1 MEGEK
6 QVNELL
12 KKDITVKIISI
23 IFAIILWYNVVDKN
37 SNPIYPT
44 SISVPLELLNK
55 SSLNNKKIELKDTD
69 IPSTVRLTV
78 RGRKD
83 KLEAMRQY
91 DFKATIDLSE
101 IKSVNDKELKIKV
114 VSNNPEIT
122 IESMEPETV
131 TLNLEKIIQKYF
143 KVGIKTSGTVKK
155 GYQLINTKVVPDTV
169 SVDGSE
175 SIIKSI
181 ASVKADVDINN
192 LDKKLTI
199 EKECKFYNDKGE
211 DISSSVTGN
220 VTVTIQI
227 EVAKEVKV
235 IPSVKGT
242 PAKNYVYSDLQAVP
256 DKVLVT
262 GPADVL
268 ANISEIKAEPVNI
281 NGMTSSNTIKSNL
294 ILPKDIST
302 VDNGTDVNIYVIIE
316 KEGQKDLTV
325 SKENIT
331 VIYPGNIE
339 SPRYSIVPNGIHIS
353 LKGRAADLAKI
364 DINSL
369 NPSINIIEL
378 ADKPAGI
385 YKVPLRLSLPANV
398 VAAGKYEIEVQ
409 VQEDEIIEE
418 PA

>member
-83 KLEAMRQY
+83 KLEAMRQF

-114 VSNNPEIT
+114 IPNNPEIT
-122 IESMEPETV
+122 IESIEPETV
-131 TLNLEKIIQKYF
+131 TLSLEKIIQKYF
-143 KVGIKTSGTVKK
+143 KVGIKTSGTLKK
-155 GYQLINTKVVPDTV
+155 GYQLISTKVVPDTV

-181 ASVKADVDINN
+181 ASVKAEVDISN
-192 LDKKLTI
+192 LDKRMSI

-220 VTVTIQI
+220 VAVTIQI

-235 IPSVKGT
+235 IPSIKGT
-242 PAKNYVYSDLQAVP
+242 PAKNYVYSDLQVVP
-256 DKVLVT
+256 DKVLVM
-262 GPADVL
+262 GPSDVL
-268 ANISEIKAEPVNI
+268 ANISEIKAEPVSI
-281 NGMTSSNTIKSNL
+281 NGMTSSSTVKSNL
-294 ILPKDIST
+294 ILPKDITT
-302 VDNGTDVNIYVIIE
+302 VDDATDVNVYVIIE

-325 SKENIT
+325 SSENIT
-331 VIYPGNIE
+331 VNYPDNIE
-339 SPRYSIVPNGIHIS
+339 SSRYSIVPKSIPIS
-353 LKGRAADLAKI
+353 LRGKSSDLAKI
-364 DINSL
+364 NINTL
-369 NPSINIIEL
+369 NPNINIAEL
-378 ADKPAGI
+378 ADKPAGT

-398 VAAGKYEIEVQ
+398 VANGKYEIEVQ

-418 PA
+418 ST

>member
-44 SISVPLELLNK
+44 SISVPLEVVNK
-55 SSLNNKKIELKDTD
+55 GSLNNKKIELKDTD

-83 KLEAMRQY
+83 KLEAMRQF

-101 IKSVNDKELKIKV
+101 INSVNDKELKVKV
-114 VSNNPEIT
+114 IPNNPEIT
-122 IESMEPETV
+122 IESVEPETV
-131 TLNLEKIIQKYF
+131 TLSLEKIIQKYF
-143 KVGIKTSGTVKK
+143 KVGVKTDGTLKK
-155 GYQLINTKVVPDTV
+155 NYQISSTKVVPDSV
-169 SVDGSE
+169 FVDGSE

-181 ASVKADVDINN
+181 ASVKAEVDINN
-192 LDKKLTI
+192 LDRKLTI

-235 IPSVKGT
+235 IPSVEGT
-242 PAKNYVYSDLQAVP
+242 PAKNYVYSDLQALP
-256 DKVLVT
+256 DKILVT
-262 GPADVL
+262 GPADAL
-268 ANISEIKAEPVNI
+268 ASISEIKAKPVNI
-281 NGMTSSNTIKSNL
+281 NGMTSSSTIKSNL

-302 VDNGTDVNIYVIIE
+302 NDNNTDVNIFVIIE
-316 KEGQKDLTV
+316 KEGHKDFTV
-325 SKENIT
+325 SKENISVT
-331 VIYPGNIE
+331 YPDNIE
-339 SPRYSIVPNGIHIS
+339 SPRYSIVPKSVPIS
-353 LKGRAADLAKI
+353 LKGKTADLAKI
-364 DINSL
+364 DINNL
-369 NPSINIIEL
+369 KPSINISEL
-378 ADKPAGI
+378 ADKPAGV

-398 VAAGKYEIEVQ
+398 VATNKYEIEVQ
-409 VQEDEIIEE
+409 VQDDEIIEE
-418 PA
+418 PT